1 LCAEHTSYPT
11 PTTLGGEDGQIR
23 QGDDVVCP
31 PALEPVTAHELKRM
45 RLEAERSG
53 HPHSQREAAGLAQPC
68 ESPQTPMAMA
78 AADTPTDASLQKM
91 SIATLL
97 ASGPASSSSAPPPLA
112 EVSSL
117 SINDIINAPGND
129 DNILA
134 AEDFF
139 STALSPD
146 TAADAVLGSIAS
158 QPEDEE
164 VQRFPPPRPIGRER
178 VAS

>member
-1 LCAEHTSYPT
+1 
-11 PTTLGGEDGQIR
+11 
-23 QGDDVVCP
+23 
-31 PALEPVTAHELKRM
+31 M

-53 HPHSQREAAGLAQPC
+53 HHSQREAAVLAQRSTAVSAG
-68 ESPQTPMAMA
+68 ESPQSPMAMA
-78 AADTPTDASLQKM
+78 AVDTPTDASLQKM

-97 ASGPASSSSAPPPLA
+97 ASGPASSAPPLA

-139 STALSPD
+139 SIALSSD
-146 TAADAVLGSIAS
+146 TATDAVLGSIES

-164 VQRFPPPRPIGRER
+164 VQLL
-178 VAS
+178 S